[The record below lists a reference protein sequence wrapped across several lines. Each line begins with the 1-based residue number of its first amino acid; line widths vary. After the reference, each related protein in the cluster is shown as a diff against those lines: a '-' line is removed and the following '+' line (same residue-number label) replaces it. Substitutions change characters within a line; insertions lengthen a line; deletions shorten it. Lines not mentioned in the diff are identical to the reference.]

1 MRRKPLFLYTCNPVL
16 CAHMSLSA
24 QDVFTFLS
32 ILAVLMVILAM
43 YHLLFILVDLRKM
56 VRRFEDIT
64 QQVEAMILKPI
75 SMADQILAWIM
86 EQLEHKKK
94 KHHDKKEIN

>member
-1 MRRKPLFLYTCNPVL
+1 
-16 CAHMSLSA
+16 MSLSA
-24 QDVFTFLS
+24 QDIFTFLS
-32 ILAVLMVILAM
+32 ILAVLMVILAL
-43 YHLLFILVDLRKM
+43 YHLLFILVDARKI

-75 SMADQILAWIM
+75 SMADQILAWVM

-94 KHHDKKEIN
+94 KHHEKKEVIE

>member
-1 MRRKPLFLYTCNPVL
+1 
-16 CAHMSLSA
+16 MSITS

-32 ILAVLMVILAM
+32 IIAVAMVILAV

-86 EQLEHKKK
+86 EQLEGRKHGK
-94 KHHDKKEIN
+94 KHHAKKDIIE

>member
-1 MRRKPLFLYTCNPVL
+1 
-16 CAHMSLSA
+16 MSLTS

-32 ILAVLMVILAM
+32 IIAVAMVILAV

-86 EQLEHKKK
+86 EQLESRKHGK
-94 KHHDKKEIN
+94 KHHEKKDIID